1 MSDPGFREIHLSGKH
16 VVFSFMAISVVAVG
30 VFLLGVSVGK
40 GIAKPETAAAQAT
53 PSANGTDA
61 GPDATPESTKP
72 NKGELDYYRTLQEKG
87 TPTPAASPAATPS
100 ATPSATPAPPAQPAS
115 TKPSPTPTPSASP
128 SPAAKPP
135 AATGKPYFVLVDS
148 FGQLKNANTRLAEV
162 KKKGFEGATIYTAP
176 TGAAPYKVRLGP
188 FPDKAAVD
196 AMVAR
201 LRKEGYRPS
210 VIR

>member
-16 VVFSFMAISVVAVG
+16 VVFAFMAISVVAVG

-40 GIAKPETAAAQAT
+40 GITKPETAAAQTT
-53 PSANGTDA
+53 PSPNGTDA
-61 GPDATPESTKP
+61 GPEATSESTKP

-87 TPTPAASPAATPS
+87 TPTPAASPAATPA
-100 ATPSATPAPPAQPAS
+100 ATPSATPAQPAPAVPPAQTPS
-115 TKPSPTPTPSASP
+115 TKPSPTPTPSA
-128 SPAAKPP
+128 
-135 AATGKPYFVLVDS
+135 KPYFVLVDS

-162 KKKGFEGATIYTAP
+162 KKKGFDGAVIYTAP

-188 FPDKAAVD
+188 FPDKAAAD
-196 AMVAR
+196 AMGAR